1 MLLTYSKQILGH
13 HLTSL
18 SWLESVHKFKKEK
31 RKNFQEFINIRN
43 HILIYELT
51 APK

>member
-18 SWLESVHKFKKEK
+18 SWLESVQKYEKEK
-31 RKNFQEFINIRN
+31 RKKLLGVNK
-43 HILIYELT
+43 YS
-51 APK
+51 